1 MNIYIATKL
10 FSFFDRRISY
20 MMYEIT
26 ENVIKELKIDNYHI
40 FLPFKESNKKVS
52 MAGNVSK
59 NIFDADIN
67 SLKNIDVLIGI
78 VDGLSLDAGIG
89 FEVGYCIAKRIPII
103 LFSTDFI
110 NSKIGNFQKFQYDP
124 ICKDNV
130 NIFKYEYINNNSL
143 SYVDELDYN
152 IKAFKEYVKSKIKE
166 TLKNCQNRNK
176 FFSEFENDVF
186 IDFSGMKYEWN
197 KKIVNNLENKLNEQN
212 YKCIQ
217 SDRYSSNFNA
227 VKELEKLIS
236 SKILVINYDENEPNF
251 GSSILQG
258 IAYYYNKIIIAYET
272 HQVDYYVDGGQ
283 HMGVNLMLEQSA
295 TKICRDYNE
304 LEKVVLEEL
313 KKVVKK

>member
-1 MNIYIATKL
+1 MTQCTTTQYRVL
-10 FSFFDRRISY
+10 
-20 MMYEIT
+20 
-26 ENVIKELKIDNYHI
+26 
-40 FLPFKESNKKVS
+40 NKDK
-52 MAGNVSK
+52 
-59 NIFDADIN
+59 
-67 SLKNIDVLIGI
+67 
-78 VDGLSLDAGIG
+78 
-89 FEVGYCIAKRIPII
+89 
-103 LFSTDFI
+103 
-110 NSKIGNFQKFQYDP
+110 
-124 ICKDNV
+124 V

-152 IKAFKEYVKSKIKE
+152 IKAFKEYVKSKIKA

-217 SDRYSSNFNA
+217 SDRYSSDFNA
-227 VKELEKLIS
+227 AKELEKLIS

-313 KKVVKK
+313 KKVVKE

>member
-26 ENVIKELKIDNYHI
+26 ENVIKELKINNYHI

-52 MAGNVSK
+52 TTGNVSK

-89 FEVGYCIAKRIPII
+89 FEVGYCIAKSIPII

-130 NIFKYEYINNNSL
+130 NIFKYEYINNNNL
-143 SYVDELDYN
+143 SYVDELDFN
-152 IKAFKEYVKSKIKE
+152 IKTFKEYVKRKMKE
-166 TLKNCQNRNK
+166 TLKNYKNNNK
-176 FFSEFENDVF
+176 LFSEFENDVF

-197 KKIVNNLENKLNEQN
+197 KKIANNLKNKINKQN

-217 SDRYSSNFNA
+217 SERYSSEFNA
-227 VKELEKLIS
+227 EKELEKLIS

-272 HQVDYYVDGGQ
+272 HQVDYYVDGAQ

-313 KKVVKK
+313 KKVVKE

>member
-52 MAGNVSK
+52 MNGNVSK
-59 NIFDADIN
+59 NIFNADIN

-103 LFSTDFI
+103 LFSTDFV
-110 NSKIGNFQKFQYDP
+110 NSKVGNFQKFQYDP

-130 NIFKYEYINNNSL
+130 NMFKYEYINNKNL
-143 SYVDELDYN
+143 SYVDELDLN
-152 IKAFKEYVKSKIKE
+152 IETFKKYVEIKIKE
-166 TLKNCQNRNK
+166 VIKKYKNNNK
-176 FFSEFENDVF
+176 LFSRFKNDVF

-197 KKIVNNLENKLNEQN
+197 KKITKNLENKINEQN
-212 YKCIQ
+212 YKCAQ
-217 SDRYSSNFNA
+217 SDRYSSEFNSE
-227 VKELEKLIS
+227 KELKKLIG
-236 SKILVINYDENEPNF
+236 SKILVTNYDENEPNF

-272 HQVDYYVDGGQ
+272 H
-283 HMGVNLMLEQSA
+283 
-295 TKICRDYNE
+295 
-304 LEKVVLEEL
+304 
-313 KKVVKK
+313 

>member
-26 ENVIKELKIDNYHI
+26 ENVIKELKINNYHI

-52 MAGNVSK
+52 TTGNVSK

-89 FEVGYCIAKRIPII
+89 FEVGYCIAKSIPII

-130 NIFKYEYINNNSL
+130 NIFKYEYINNNNL
-143 SYVDELDYN
+143 SYVDELDFN
-152 IKAFKEYVKSKIKE
+152 IKTFKEYVKRKMKE
-166 TLKNCQNRNK
+166 TLKNYKNNNK
-176 FFSEFENDVF
+176 LFSEFENDVF

-197 KKIVNNLENKLNEQN
+197 KKIANNLKNKINKQN

-217 SDRYSSNFNA
+217 SERYSSEFNA

-272 HQVDYYVDGGQ
+272 HQVDYYVDGTQ

-313 KKVVKK
+313 KKVVKE

>member
-59 NIFDADIN
+59 NIFDTDIS

-236 SKILVINYDENEPNF
+236 SKILVIN
-251 GSSILQG
+251 
-258 IAYYYNKIIIAYET
+258 
-272 HQVDYYVDGGQ
+272 
-283 HMGVNLMLEQSA
+283 
-295 TKICRDYNE
+295 
-304 LEKVVLEEL
+304 
-313 KKVVKK
+313 